1 LLAISEGEGF
11 ANGDLLLVQ
20 NFLVD
25 SISHKGLVLIKFYGY
40 SYLLDLGLSSNP
52 IAIGGDRPRFWQRVS
67 LSDPEILGST
77 QIEKHRLITQFLDL
91 DATNYHKED
100 RMSLAELS
108 ALPLGTTAS
117 ILGISTETVLEH
129 RLQALGFRAGKQIS
143 VIRKA
148 WLGGPL
154 HVRIGTTEVIMR
166 RCDARAIQVR
176 PD

>member
-1 LLAISEGEGF
+1 MSSPR
-11 ANGDLLLVQ
+11 
-20 NFLVD
+20 NFQ
-25 SISHKGLVLIKFYGY
+25 IQTQLI
-40 SYLLDLGLSSNP
+40 
-52 IAIGGDRPRFWQRVS
+52 II
-67 LSDPEILGST
+67 
-77 QIEKHRLITQFLDL
+77 
-91 DATNYHKED
+91 KED

-129 RLQALGFRAGKQIS
+129 RLQALGFRVGKQIS

-154 HVRIGTTEVIMR
+154 HVQIGTTEVIMR
-166 RCDARAIQVR
+166 RCDARAIQVQ